1 MPSFAELANR
11 IYRKILGAEKISQQD
26 SNGIATTM
34 DGRVAVATVE
44 TILSEA
50 AASGET
56 FPPEEGSIAWSSER
70 QRQQVNLFGKPLLHL
85 ESRSARSSLSA
96 AMGLAMAGKRAS
108 CSLWS
113 SDLATAQD
121 LVRRAAGQH
130 LPLVIH
136 AINRA
141 LPLNGESLDGS
152 DEAIFQLANSGA
164 FILFAQNVQ
173 QAVDYTLIARA
184 VAEQSLLPGIV
195 VMDGAETAFA
205 EQQVVLPSPEL
216 IERIVGN
223 PDSSIAV
230 EDAAHQLLFG
240 ESRRRVPDW
249 YNLDRPTLQG
259 SYRDPF
265 SFALGAISH
274 TTFFGKQLQGIL
286 LEQLSRFT
294 SLTGRDHRAATVH
307 GKRKATRAVVTL
319 GAINAQCREVADKLQ
334 REEKVSLAVV
344 GIHAISPLPAEAL
357 TEILRGYREVVVLER
372 SEPLMGGPAPLY
384 SMINPLLPDNCR
396 SGSILYGVGGLPATE
411 SDLAVACKA
420 PLSANAVRLGVDALP
435 RRTNPKQQVVTDILQ
450 RNYPELGQLGISQGD
465 GNSPIQQEKRE
476 AQTPMAV
483 RHLSREDGGHQGYH
497 NLSRF
502 WDQTGVL
509 YRDGAQNQQGVD
521 PFAAAGHTPPLTSTF
536 NTIGHTELPLFNPES
551 CTGCGKC
558 WSNCPD
564 SAIGAVS
571 LKPSQLLEAGVR
583 MGGADALR
591 PHLSKLAR
599 EMSTT
604 TTSGAT
610 APLIQQCWDAMIK
623 RAPLSEERRSSAEE
637 ALERLLSNIGTL
649 MVSHT
654 EPLFHQPERLRA
666 QSGELLSLVINP
678 DSCKSCGICTTLC
691 QQEARL
697 HEIEAPALTLTKQSD
712 EEISRQYRDWRIW
725 EQLPD
730 TASTTVSDYSAV
742 PGIGA
747 VAATMLSRHASMA
760 VAGGDPAEP
769 GSGEKII
776 LRQLLGI
783 TEYRQQP
790 LAHQLLSEMGETHNR
805 LLEGIREQLAVASH
819 VEDLAALAEGLKD
832 LSGRQLDLATLAEK
846 TSGVEGSGVDAQQ
859 LKEWVALAESIRT
872 EREKIGAGEHAIGRA
887 RYSLVFASGT
897 AASWAGT
904 FPSNPFQVPAVIGNP
919 GEIGALASG
928 LIEGQLEQATTA
940 HQLLRKAKL
949 ILKNSSVAERKAV
962 GKMSWRDLTADE
974 LQQCPPLLLI
984 GNDTTLAAE
993 GSGEINW
1000 ILNSGL
1006 PIKVV
1011 VLAEMD
1017 LGVSETHADARSEL
1031 ALSAL
1036 AQRNSYVA
1044 QSSIASPDHLNKTV
1058 REALHYPGP
1067 ALLRIHAPSPER
1079 HGFAP
1084 SQTLDQAEQAVSGH
1098 AFPLFRYNPDAP
1110 GVFGTRISLEGN
1122 PQQEVSI
1129 AEWALHEERFSAQF
1143 EPLSADQAGAVEL
1156 DEWLALEQR
1165 VQNSKSPV
1173 VTITDSETES
1183 RQFSI
1188 EPAFARRLGQLSEQ
1202 WQMLQELAGQI
1213 TPFTEQVRQQAEE
1226 DVAATHRVELERLNS
1241 AHQQEIQSLRE
1252 QLESEITQ
1260 RITDRLVTLTE
1271 RHRTAPETEVAAEG
1285 DLQGNEP

>member
-1 MPSFAELANR
+1 MPSFADIANR

-26 SNGIATTM
+26 SSGIAATM

-56 FPPEEGSIAWSSER
+56 FPPEAGSIAWSSEQ
-70 QRQQVNLFGKPLLHL
+70 QRQQLNLFGKPLLHL
-85 ESRSARSSLSA
+85 ESSSARSSLSA
-96 AMGLAMAGKRAS
+96 AMGLAMAGKRAT

-141 LPLNGESLDGS
+141 LPLNGESTDGS
-152 DEAIFQLANSGA
+152 DEGVYQLAHSGA

-195 VMDGAETAFA
+195 VMDGAETAFT
-205 EQQVVLPSPEL
+205 EQQVELPSPEL
-216 IERIVGN
+216 IERLIGT
-223 PDSSIAV
+223 PDGSIAV

-240 ESRRRVPDW
+240 ERRRRVPDW

-259 SYRDPF
+259 SYRDPY
-265 SFALGAISH
+265 SFALGTISH
-274 TTFFGKQLQGIL
+274 TTFFGRRLQEIL
-286 LEQLSRFT
+286 LEQFARFA
-294 SLTGRDHRAATVH
+294 SLTGRDHSIATLH
-307 GKRKATRAVVTL
+307 GDRKAKRAIVTQ
-319 GAINAQCREVADKLQ
+319 GAVTAECREMVDRLQ
-334 REEKVSLAVV
+334 SEEKISLAVV
-344 GIHAISPLPAEAL
+344 GIHAIAPFPADAVRKLLQGFSEA
-357 TEILRGYREVVVLER
+357 VVLER
-372 SEPLMGGPAPLY
+372 SEPLLGEPAPLY
-384 SMINPLLPDNCR
+384 SRITPLLPNHCR
-396 SGSILYGVGGLPATE
+396 SGSLLYGVGGLPLTE
-411 SDLAVACKA
+411 SDLAAACKA
-420 PLSANAVRLGVDALP
+420 PISVDAVRLGVQALP
-435 RRTNPKQQVVTDILQ
+435 ERGNPKQQVVTDILQ
-450 RNYPELGQLGISQGD
+450 RNYPELAQLGISQGD
-465 GNSPIQQEKRE
+465 NDTPIQGEERGGE
-476 AQTPMAV
+476 TPMAV
-483 RHLSREDGGHQGYH
+483 RHLSREKSGHQGYQ

-509 YRDGAQNQQGVD
+509 YRDGAEKRQGVD
-521 PFAAAGHTPPLTSTF
+521 PFAAAGHIPPLTSTF
-536 NTIGHTELPLFNPES
+536 NAIGHTTLPAFNPES

-564 SAIGAVS
+564 SAIAAVS
-571 LKPSQLLEAGVR
+571 LKPAQLLEAGVK

-591 PHLSKLAR
+591 PQLSKLAKL
-599 EMSTT
+599 MSTVT
-604 TTSGAT
+604 DSGAIGPLIHNCWDELMRQ
-610 APLIQQCWDAMIK
+610 APL
-623 RAPLSEERRSSAEE
+623 PEERRTGAEE
-637 ALERLLSNIGTL
+637 ALEQLLSNIGAL
-649 MVSHT
+649 AVAHT
-654 EPLFHQPERLRA
+654 EPLFHQPERLKA
-666 QSGELLSLVINP
+666 ASGELLSLVINP

-691 QQEARL
+691 QQEASGQ
-697 HEIEAPALTLTKQSD
+697 EIEIPALTLVEQSK
-712 EEISRQYRDWRIW
+712 EEIGRGYRNWRVW

-730 TASTTVSDYSAV
+730 TASTTVADYAAL

-769 GSGEKII
+769 GCGEKIA

-790 LAHQLLSEMGETHNR
+790 LVHLLLSEMEETHNR
-805 LLEGIREQLAVASH
+805 LLEGIREQLATASH

-846 TSGVEGSGVDAQQ
+846 TSGVESSGIDAQQ
-859 LKEWVALAESIRT
+859 LKEWVALAEAIRT
-872 EREKIGAGEHAIGRA
+872 EREKIGAGEHSIGRA

-904 FPSNPFQVPAVIGNP
+904 FPSNPFQVPVAIANP

-928 LIEGQLEQATTA
+928 LIEGQLEQAATA

-949 ILKNSSVAERKAV
+949 ILKNGPVAERKAV
-962 GKMSWRDLTADE
+962 ERMSWRDLTADE

-993 GSGEINW
+993 GSSDIHW

-1006 PIKVV
+1006 PIKVI

-1044 QSSIASPDHLNKTV
+1044 QSSIAYPDHLNKTV

-1067 ALLRIHAPSPER
+1067 ALLRIHAPSPQR
-1079 HGFAP
+1079 HGF
-1084 SQTLDQAEQAVSGH
+1084 STDQTLFQAAQAVAGH

-1110 GVFGTRISLEGN
+1110 GVFGTRITLEGN
-1122 PQQEVSI
+1122 PQQGVSI
-1129 AEWALHEERFSAQF
+1129 AEWALHEERFSTQF
-1143 EPLSADQAGAVEL
+1143 QPLSGEQKGAVNL
-1156 DEWLALEQR
+1156 DEWLSLEPRAQK
-1165 VQNSKSPV
+1165 NKSPV
-1173 VTITDSETES
+1173 VTTGEGETEK
-1183 RQFSI
+1183 RQLSI

-1202 WQMLQELAGQI
+1202 WQMLQELAGDV

-1226 DVAATHRVELERLNS
+1226 DLAAAHQAELEQLNS
-1241 AHQQEIQSLRE
+1241 AHQQQIQSLRE
-1252 QLESEITQ
+1252 QLEAEITQ
-1260 RITDRLVTLTE
+1260 RITARLVTLAESHQPASE
-1271 RHRTAPETEVAAEG
+1271 RKVAAEDG
-1285 DLQGNEP
+1285 TQDNET